1 MKYYIYLIRDNEI
14 KERDF
19 FVTKCRKEQAIYNLK
34 NVKSDTKT
42 KSIILK
48 NNYTLKL
55 LTEHDD
61 INKEVVKNQL
71 IEWKEHY
78 DEIDEINKK
87 NFINNSI
94 YTLHNNTRTQ
104 SLKYGLENEIL
115 ILNDLNTNNTFNM
128 KLTKSLYTKSKFDY
142 IGDYYIFEV
151 KSLTYSIDKWNTAIM
166 NTDKLIATNYK
177 HFIFI
182 FEYTE
187 LDNTKKLFYH
197 IYDHNYNYNKRFIT
211 PKDRINRREI
221 IDIPKDQ
228 LTTFEYKESIIL
240 RKIDDEKDMIKFDS
254 LIESDK
260 MMSSHFN

>member
-1 MKYYIYLIRDNEI
+1 MRYYIYLIKDNET

-42 KSIILK
+42 KAIILK

-61 INKEVVKNQL
+61 INKEVVKNKL

-94 YTLHNNTRTQ
+94 YALHNNTRTQ
-104 SLKYGLENEIL
+104 SLKYGLKNEIL

-142 IGDYYIFEV
+142 IGDYYLFEV
-151 KSLTYSIDKWNTAIM
+151 KSLTYSIDKYNTAIM
-166 NTDKLIATNYK
+166 NIDKVKDTDYN
-177 HFIFI
+177 HFVFI

-211 PKDRINRREI
+211 PKDRINKCEI
-221 IDIPKDQ
+221 IDIQKDKLRQ
-228 LTTFEYKESIIL
+228 LEYTESISL
-240 RKIDDEKDMIKFDS
+240 PRIDDITDMIKFKA
-254 LIESDK
+254 IIKSDK
-260 MMSSHFN
+260 MMSQFN